1 MQPICV
7 AVKKMDI
14 IRLFSIVTGMK
25 VNLLAATSLVLAA
38 AIASPAMAQSRTC
51 VVDQRS
57 GQVACGRPAS
67 NYEINQYYGNGNS
80 GWNNNN
86 QNQLSDR
93 QAYDRVNQLY
103 RDILGRDGDYN
114 SIRAYAYQLQSGRSI
129 SDLRSE
135 LARSNEA
142 AEAIRRIYREVLGR
156 EADPAGLSG
165 YQSNLEIGGSLNQI
179 RSEIA
184 NSQEARNR
192 R

>member
-1 MQPICV
+1 
-7 AVKKMDI
+7 
-14 IRLFSIVTGMK
+14 
-25 VNLLAATSLVLAA
+25 
-38 AIASPAMAQSRTC
+38 MAQSRTC

-67 NYEINQYYGNGNS
+67 NYEIDQYYGGSNS
-80 GWNNNN
+80 NWNSN
-86 QNQLSDR
+86 QYSDR

-114 SIRAYAYQLQSGRSI
+114 SIRAYAYQLQSGRSL

-135 LARSNEA
+135 LASSNEA

-165 YQSNLEIGGSLNQI
+165 YQSNLETGWSLNQI